1 MSKPKRSKQAKPH
14 LAALPNESVP
24 SGRFPGNESVHIFAR
39 LGDEFLE
46 TAKFA
51 KEGFKD
57 PKWPTFQNA
66 LQALEN
72 YLKAYLLSK
81 GVTLEQARNIGHN
94 LRIALKEAQALGLV
108 VNSSP
113 EAEEAV
119 MKVSDHYADH
129 ELRYAAVGEWTLV
142 PPHLVITFVDQV
154 RRDAKL

>member
-1 MSKPKRSKQAKPH
+1 MSKPKRSKEPKPH
-14 LAALPNESVP
+14 LAVLPNESVP
-24 SGRFPGNESVHIFAR
+24 SGRFPGNDSRHVFAR
-39 LGDEFLE
+39 LGDEYLE

-51 KEGFKD
+51 NEGFKE
-57 PKWPTFQNA
+57 PKWPTFLNA
-66 LQALEN
+66 FQALEN

-94 LRIALKEAQALGLV
+94 LRVALKEAQALGLV

-113 EAEEAV
+113 AAEQAV
-119 MKVSDHYADH
+119 MKVSDYYADD
-129 ELRYAAVGEWTLV
+129 EFRYVGVGEKTLV